1 MPTRTEPAGR
11 RDRRRPGSHAL
22 PPASP
27 APVPGRRLRCPA
39 HPDRLPAPAVGGA
52 PPLPP
57 RHHRPRR
64 AGGHGGRTA
73 AHPARGDDRPGDG
86 GGAAGEADPA
96 AVRRHGPR
104 PRRPVAAVP
113 AGGAGHLGRRPPA
126 HGKPE
131 AADGHERSVEE
142 DGRAGCRSFPLRY
155 VPPGEPDLMAR
166 SAGMRPRHR
175 RDGWSRVPFTAENTG
190 QVPVYRRP
198 AGRRGRTD
206 GRRPCPCGHPALPR
220 RLLTQAARRVTVRA

>member
-1 MPTRTEPAGR
+1 M
-11 RDRRRPGSHAL
+11 
-22 PPASP
+22 
-27 APVPGRRLRCPA
+27 PGRRLCVRPT
-39 HPDRLPAPAVGGA
+39 RIGS
-52 PPLPP
+52 LPP
-57 RHHRPRR
+57 QSAALHRARLGTTGLVVRAATEDEPLRIRHAAMTDP
-64 AGGHGGRTA
+64 ATA
-73 AHPARGDDRPGDG
+73 AALPVKRIRQLCDDMVRAHGDRSQPFPR
-86 GGAAGEADPA
+86 AALDTWA
-96 AVRRHGPR
+96 
-104 PRRPVAAVP
+104 
-113 AGGAGHLGRRPPA
+113 GAGHLGRRPPA

-175 RDGWSRVPFTAENTG
+175 RDGWSRVPFTAESTG

-220 RLLTQAARRVTVRA
+220 RLLTQAARRVTFRA